1 MFTFPLH
8 VELVILLK
16 YGIKRFPLSL
26 TFWITYHPILRNFDE
41 FWLLN
46 IYCTWNSRFALKL
59 PGVIYIDANIGWFIR
74 QNLET

>member
-16 YGIKRFPLSL
+16 YGIKRFPLNHLPSESL
-26 TFWITYHPILRNFDE
+26 II
-41 FWLLN
+41 
-46 IYCTWNSRFALKL
+46 SRFALNI
-59 PGVIYIDANIGWFIR
+59 PGVIYLDTNIGWFIR